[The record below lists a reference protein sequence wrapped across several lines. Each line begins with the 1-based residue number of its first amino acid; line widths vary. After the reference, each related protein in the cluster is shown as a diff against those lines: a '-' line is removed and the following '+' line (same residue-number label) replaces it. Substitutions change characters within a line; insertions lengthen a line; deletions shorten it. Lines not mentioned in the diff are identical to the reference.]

1 MSEDLI
7 RRSDAIDAIE
17 NTDWYR
23 QNHNKDMVSGANSS
37 EHQAWYKADDVYK
50 ALEAIPTIEPKREE
64 WADIIGYEGLYQ
76 VSNEARVRNQKG
88 EILKQYIKRGRSTC
102 YKAVKLYKDGRYKT
116 KYIHRIMAECFIPN
130 PGNLP
135 MINHIDEDGT
145 NNRLDN
151 LEWCT
156 VKYNSNY
163 SNAKKNMSKGKRKR
177 LTADMRGKD
186 DE

>member
-1 MSEDLI
+1 MSEELI
-7 RRSDAIDAIE
+7 RRSDAIDVLYHYQEAVEMGI
-17 NTDWYR
+17 
-23 QNHNKDMVSGANSS
+23 KSFPLAV
-37 EHQAWYKADDVYK
+37 KAMND
-50 ALEAIPTIEPKREE
+50 IPAIEPKREE

-163 SNAKKNMSKGKRKR
+163 GNAKKNMSKGKRKR